1 MQFQLSFTWPIPE
14 NRSVIPWNI
23 HRWSS
28 RDQIIQM
35 TLKKKKKV
43 WKTYLKDQTSTAHR
57 VLELRKIYK
66 QERVFLNVSKVIK
79 SERNPTTEWKL
90 WVFKQEMI
98 ISDIWKCSFGGF
110 MS

>member
-1 MQFQLSFTWPIPE
+1 M
-14 NRSVIPWNI
+14 V
-23 HRWSS
+23 
-28 RDQIIQM
+28 
-35 TLKKKKKV
+35 LKRPNNTNDIKKKKV

-90 WVFKQEMI
+90 WVFNKKWLLVTSE
-98 ISDIWKCSFGGF
+98 SVALVDSWVKGLN
-110 MS
+110 